1 MGFLK
6 FLVWTT
12 CAVGLGVFLAT
23 VDFKGRTPVEY
34 VQREWKRQV
43 QPSRVE
49 RVTNS
54 LRDALDNAEDA
65 VKRTTR
71 QATPAAMKVPASA
84 SAPAAGPRERITH
97 EDRAAIDRIIAQK
110 K

>member
-6 FLVWTT
+6 FLVWTG

-23 VDFKGRTPVEY
+23 ADLDGRTPLEY
-34 VQREWKRQV
+34 EQRQWKRHV
-43 QPSRVE
+43 QPGQVERQVE
-49 RVTNS
+49 RVKDG
-54 LRDALDNAEDA
+54 LRDAVDEAKDA
-65 VKRTTR
+65 VDEAKSTVNRPTK
-71 QATPAAMKVPASA
+71 QASA
-84 SAPAAGPRERITH
+84 PRERITH

>member
-6 FLVWTT
+6 FLVWTG

-23 VDFKGRTPVEY
+23 ANIDGRSPLEYAQRQWTRHVQPTQVE
-34 VQREWKRQV
+34 RQV
-43 QPSRVE
+43 DRMKNGLS
-49 RVTNS
+49 
-54 LRDALDNAEDA
+54 DALDEAEDT
-65 VKRTTR
+65 VKRTTK
-71 QATPAAMKVPASA
+71 QATTAA
-84 SAPAAGPRERITH
+84 PRERITS

>member
-6 FLVWTT
+6 FLVWTG

-23 VDFKGRTPVEY
+23 VEIDGRTPVELA
-34 VQREWKRQV
+34 QRTWKRHA
-43 QPSRVE
+43 QPPRPE
-49 RVTNS
+49 RMKNGLT
-54 LRDALDNAEDA
+54 DALDEAEKA
-65 VKRTTR
+65 VKRTTK
-71 QATPAAMKVPASA
+71 QVVTA
-84 SAPAAGPRERITH
+84 APAAPRERITH

>member
-6 FLVWTT
+6 FLVWTG

-23 VDFKGRTPVEY
+23 GEIDGRTPLEY
-34 VQREWKRQV
+34 VQRAWKRHV
-43 QPSRVE
+43 QPTQVDRVKDG
-49 RVTNS
+49 
-54 LRDALDNAEDA
+54 LRDAIDEARDA
-65 VKRTTR
+65 VNRTTK
-71 QATPAAMKVPASA
+71 QASA
-84 SAPAAGPRERITH
+84 PRERITP

>member
-6 FLVWTT
+6 FLVWTG

-23 VDFKGRTPVEY
+23 ANIDGRSPLEY
-34 VQREWKRQV
+34 AQRQWKRHV
-43 QPSRVE
+43 QPGQVE
-49 RVTNS
+49 RQVDRVKNG
-54 LRDALDNAEDA
+54 LGDALDEAEDA
-65 VKRTTR
+65 VKRTTK
-71 QATPAAMKVPASA
+71 QATKTA
-84 SAPAAGPRERITH
+84 PRESITN

>member
-6 FLVWTT
+6 FLVWTG

-23 VDFKGRTPVEY
+23 ANIDGRSPLEY
-34 VQREWKRQV
+34 AQRQWKRHV
-43 QPSRVE
+43 QPGQVDRQVDRVKDGL
-49 RVTNS
+49 T
-54 LRDALDNAEDA
+54 DALDEAESA
-65 VKRTTR
+65 VKRTTK
-71 QATPAAMKVPASA
+71 QVA
-84 SAPAAGPRERITH
+84 APAPRERITQ

>member
-6 FLVWTT
+6 FLVWTA

-23 VDFKGRTPVEY
+23 VDFNGRTPVEY

-43 QPSRVE
+43 QPNRVE
-49 RVTNS
+49 RVANS
-54 LRDALDNAEDA
+54 LRDALDDAENA

-71 QATPAAMKVPASA
+71 QATPSAAK
-84 SAPAAGPRERITH
+84 APAPAPAPSAGPRERITH

>member
-6 FLVWTT
+6 FLVWTG

-23 VDFKGRTPVEY
+23 ADIDGRSPLEY
-34 VQREWKRQV
+34 VQRQWKRHV
-43 QPSRVE
+43 QPSQVDRQVDRVKDGLRE
-49 RVTNS
+49 AIDEAKVTV
-54 LRDALDNAEDA
+54 D
-65 VKRTTR
+65 RTTKQ
-71 QATPAAMKVPASA
+71 QAKAT
-84 SAPAAGPRERITH
+84 PRERITN

>member
-6 FLVWTT
+6 FLVWTG

-23 VDFKGRTPVEY
+23 VEIDGRTPVELA
-34 VQREWKRQV
+34 QRTWKRHA
-43 QPSRVE
+43 QPPRTE
-49 RVTNS
+49 RMKNGLTE
-54 LRDALDNAEDA
+54 ALDEAENA
-65 VKRTTR
+65 VRRSTK
-71 QATPAAMKVPASA
+71 QVVPAA
-84 SAPAAGPRERITH
+84 PRERITH

>member
-6 FLVWTT
+6 FLVWTG

-23 VDFKGRTPVEY
+23 GEIDGRPPLEY
-34 VQREWKRQV
+34 VQKAWKRHV
-43 QPSRVE
+43 QPTRVE
-49 RVTNS
+49 RVKDE
-54 LRDALDNAEDA
+54 LRDALDEAKDA
-65 VKRTTR
+65 VNRTTK
-71 QATPAAMKVPASA
+71 QASSPA
-84 SAPAAGPRERITH
+84 PRERITN

>member
-6 FLVWTT
+6 FLVWTG

-23 VDFKGRTPVEY
+23 GEIEGRTPLEY
-34 VQREWKRQV
+34 VQRAWKRHV
-43 QPSRVE
+43 QPSQVE
-49 RVTNS
+49 RVKDGV
-54 LRDALDNAEDA
+54 RDALDEARDA
-65 VKRTTR
+65 VNRTTK
-71 QATPAAMKVPASA
+71 QASV
-84 SAPAAGPRERITH
+84 PRERITP

>member
-6 FLVWTT
+6 FLVWTG

-23 VDFKGRTPVEY
+23 ANIDGRSPLEY
-34 VQREWKRQV
+34 AQRQWKRHV
-43 QPSRVE
+43 QPTQVE
-49 RVTNS
+49 RQVDRVKNS
-54 LRDALDNAEDA
+54 VGDALDEAEDA
-65 VKRTTR
+65 VKRTTK
-71 QATPAAMKVPASA
+71 QAATAA
-84 SAPAAGPRERITH
+84 PRESITR